1 MRLIDADALVSKCG
15 NWYCEEGTEEG
26 FIGDIKH
33 LMDAQ
38 PTITPERKR
47 GRWLEKKVVHA
58 INDGCIDEWQSCKC
72 SECGRYNTRPYM
84 YYFDEPNFCSWC
96 GAEMQEDES

>member
-1 MRLIDADALVSKCG
+1 MRAIDADRLLTDRMKEHYYHLP
-15 NWYCEEGTEEG
+15 N
-26 FIGDIKH
+26 GDIAIPIIDIEH
-33 LMDAQ
+33 A

-58 INDGCIDEWQSCKC
+58 INDERIAEWQSCKC
-72 SECGRYNTRPYM
+72 SECGRYDTRPYM

-96 GAEMQEDES
+96 GASMQEDEA